1 MTRAMLVLSLLWST
15 SSLAAGNV
23 YAVLPTQGVGATT
36 EAALVAQTMRLALQE
51 QSLALVPTSQVDGAV
66 LAQTVACSQSV
77 VACGRLVGQTTGATH
92 VLLSELWD
100 QAGTLELRAAL
111 LDVRVES
118 APTWTVQRTTSSS
131 ELGRLAKETALSLV
145 SPGALSGFLSVTG
158 PAGLEVVVDGVVGAV
173 TPLVSPV
180 KLASGP
186 HEVELRLS
194 GSTSAT
200 ETVQIAS
207 SSTTTLSACVR
218 DGAVVTS
225 GCDTPSSSSFPVL
238 GAVGGVAIGAGVLS
252 GVVSVVAAV
261 SASSTYETYKDSR
274 GTDLAAADAHRLAR
288 TTALLTGVAG
298 GALVVAGAAAL
309 VVELV
314 TE

>member
-1 MTRAMLVLSLLWST
+1 
-15 SSLAAGNV
+15 
-23 YAVLPTQGVGATT
+23 
-36 EAALVAQTMRLALQE
+36 
-51 QSLALVPTSQVDGAV
+51 
-66 LAQTVACSQSV
+66 
-77 VACGRLVGQTTGATH
+77 
-92 VLLSELWD
+92 
-100 QAGTLELRAAL
+100 
-111 LDVRVES
+111 
-118 APTWTVQRTTSSS
+118 
-131 ELGRLAKETALSLV
+131 
-145 SPGALSGFLSVTG
+145 
-158 PAGLEVVVDGVVGAV
+158 
-173 TPLVSPV
+173 V

-225 GCDTPSSSSFPVL
+225 GCDTPSSSFPVL

-252 GVVSVVAAV
+252 GVVSVIAAV
-261 SASSTYETYKDSR
+261 SASSTYEAYKDSR

-288 TTALLTGVAG
+288 TTALVTGVAG
-298 GALVVAGAAAL
+298 GALVVAGAAAV